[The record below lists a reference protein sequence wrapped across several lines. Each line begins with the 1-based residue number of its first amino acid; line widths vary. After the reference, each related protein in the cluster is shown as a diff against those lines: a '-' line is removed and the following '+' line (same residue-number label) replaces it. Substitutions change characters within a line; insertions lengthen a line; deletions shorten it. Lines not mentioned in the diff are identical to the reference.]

1 MLNVVSS
8 EPVPRDT
15 KRSCVL
21 RLSSLQSLS
30 CVQLFATPGTAA
42 RQASL
47 SITNSRSLLRLT
59 SIESVMPSN
68 QILRLESQ
76 FSGWIPISFL
86 RLEDSNVNMSILPKA
101 IDRLNT
107 DPIQIPTMLFAEME
121 WLIWKFIQKVKGPRI
136 AKA

>member
-1 MLNVVSS
+1 MLMLLVWGPYFENHFQLV
-8 EPVPRDT
+8 
-15 KRSCVL
+15 
-21 RLSSLQSLS
+21 QSLC
-30 CVQLFATPGTAA
+30 CVRLFATPGTAA

>member
-1 MLNVVSS
+1 MRSFRSIHFSS
-8 EPVPRDT
+8 VQ
-15 KRSCVL
+15 L
-21 RLSSLQSLS
+21 LS
-30 CVQLFATPGTAA
+30 CVRLFATPWTAT